1 MIFDRLNEKY
11 YRQIVNKDAQD
22 NTRKRIHWIC
32 SQPEGTNLL
41 DIGCS
46 QGIVPIL
53 LGREGFYCTGV
64 DIMQQSIDYA
74 NNELNREEDDVR
86 KRVHFQKMD
95 ALSLDFEDSTFDT
108 VFLTEVIEHLVHPE
122 KAISEARRVLKPNG
136 KFVLTVPYG
145 YNKSIDHKNYY
156 FLADIFMLLSS
167 YFSPKEL
174 FSEDRYIYFTSYK
187 SNIQISNEEEIKLLK
202 KYIILD
208 NKFLLQQDMR
218 LFHEADV
225 YHSKINE
232 AQNILTELQNDL
244 RIKNTIIKKYEQE
257 RKEFFS
263 LINEKLGERIIEQ
276 KNDVSLQEKVDNE
289 AHLVSKATPFITFG
303 IFTYNR
309 AHLIQEAI
317 ESIFA
322 QGVEN
327 YEIIVVDDGS
337 TDNTEEVVK
346 SIGSDKIRYIRK
358 DHSGAPDTRNRI
370 IEEAKGDYI
379 CWIGD
384 DDKLE
389 PNVIKEYYKILEHN
403 DPDVI
408 YGDIQQYDDETG
420 EDLHLYAAPDYSES
434 SNDFIK
440 KIISGVGLTDGGSL
454 IKKSIYEK
462 FGKYDTEFQRTQDL
476 EFWSRIATSA
486 KFYKNDRVVY
496 KCRKHGRHLSSGD
509 IHDRSYESLI
519 NKKILNKHPLKEI
532 YWDYDWSNE
541 HNARVAAFKEIAR
554 GFMLT
559 SDYYNADKIFRKA
572 GFNHTDDELLG
583 WWFNCLLGMGNEERM
598 EDFLKKLN
606 NINPAL
612 YQKFTSIYQ
621 VFKND
626 IDLLDTA
633 YNQPEKID
641 HKKIT
646 EIVNKYSFSQRVLLF
661 LARNFEILKNYE
673 EVHKYY
679 MLALQCDASN
689 ESVYQKALSS
699 ALDDIGR
706 LEVKKKRERLLRDLP
721 LYDELN
727 EEPVITSTEPEII
740 EKSKAEESVITSIV
754 ICAYNNLPFTKAC
767 IESIYDKTNIDLFE
781 IIAVDNG
788 SSDGTK
794 EYFKKLCDEENNFK
808 ALFNKENLGF
818 AKGCNQGIKS
828 STGKYILLLNND
840 TIALD
845 GWLEN
850 MTRELD
856 QDENTGVVGACLLY
870 PDGKLI
876 QHLWVTIGN
885 QNNYIAPYHEYSFYN
900 INEVPEVSRSREVS
914 AVTGA
919 CMLIRRS
926 ILEKTG
932 LLDEN
937 YLNSFE
943 DIDFCFRV
951 TEAGYKIK
959 YAGKSRLI
967 HHESTTKSR
976 HDNDVKN
983 WQRLNQNW
991 LGKIKFDE
999 SHQETLRKNAEID
1012 RRREMALVSQQTI
1025 ENAAPEQLVEPEIDF
1040 SIIIPVH
1047 NNLNFTKQLLNGIAK
1062 TRGLFG
1068 IEIIVVDNAST
1079 DGTDKY
1085 ILSLGRNVYLI
1096 KNDKNETYA
1105 HSNNQGAAIAKGK
1118 FLIFLNN
1125 DTIPFPGWLEAMAT
1139 EFEDNDNTGVQGAK
1153 LLYENGTIQHA
1164 GMIFGSR
1171 PGRQE
1176 EPYHAYLTADPSM
1189 PFVNKRRKVQFVT
1202 GACLA
1207 IRKDIF
1213 EKINGFDEGYVFGW
1227 EDTDLCM
1234 KVNNQGYEVIYNPGA
1249 VLYHFESTTKRV
1261 VTDAGY
1267 DVLNPDTPREA
1278 ANRERFFK
1286 KWKNAVIK
1294 DDESFYLEDGFKLKD
1309 HTLIQ
1314 IQKIVEQQEIKFTDK
1329 EKKEYKTSFSP
1340 ENWKRDYDKITTVL
1354 FKCEPAVGDSLTMT
1368 AVIRNLKA
1376 KHPHLVI
1383 YVSGNELTGDIFEY
1397 NEDIED
1403 FALSGSEDEFNL
1415 EAMTDLVIDYNR
1427 LLGQYIDYYNN
1438 LPYMDI
1444 IANIAGVKLKN
1455 KGIVYH
1461 VSQEESDWA
1470 NGIMAGLRK
1479 SGKVIGVQFHT
1490 NKDIKRCYPYGNELI
1505 NYMKEQDPELSFVNL
1520 GTEPL
1525 EISDDYIFDAAK
1537 NEIDLRHQ
1545 IALCEHCDAFLT
1557 IDSAFFHVGH
1567 NLFNKPTLVI
1577 TGVTNPKLIGNPEA
1591 GFEYIRKESLDCLNC
1606 YWQKKCNIECMKQL
1620 MPKEVGEK
1628 MLGMV

>member
-11 YRQIVNKDAQD
+11 YRQIANKDAQD

-32 SQPEGTNLL
+32 SQPEGRNLL

-337 TDNTEEVVK
+337 TDNTEEIVK

-370 IEEAKGDYI
+370 IEEARGDYI

-389 PNVIKEYYKILEHN
+389 PNVINEYCKILEHN

-420 EDLHLYAAPDYSES
+420 ELLALYKAPDYTYSTK
-434 SNDFIK
+434 DFFRN
-440 KIISGVGLTDGGSL
+440 IISGTGLTDGGSL
-454 IKKSIYEK
+454 VKKSIYDR
-462 FGKYDTEFQRTQDL
+462 FGNYDIEFQRAQDL
-476 EFWSRIATSA
+476 EFWSRIADKV
-486 KFYKNDRVVY
+486 KFHKINKVVY
-496 KCRKHGRHLSSGD
+496 KYRKHSNQLSGCERPDQSYNSLVIKRILRDHSLKD
-509 IHDRSYESLI
+509 IFYDLDWD
-519 NKKILNKHPLKEI
+519 NTQKAEI
-532 YWDYDWSNE
+532 DALV
-541 HNARVAAFKEIAR
+541 HCAK
-554 GFMLT
+554 GFMQIG
-559 SDYYNADKIFRKA
+559 DYYNTVKYLRKHELGSLNNEAISIIYNSYLGMNDTDKI
-572 GFNHTDDELLG
+572 NILLNDLELMDSVLSDNI
-583 WWFNCLLGMGNEERM
+583 FQHFEKFQASMETLDQAFVNPDSVKTEDINEIIS
-598 EDFLKKLN
+598 N
-606 NINPAL
+606 YA
-612 YQKFTSIYQ
+612 FTS
-621 VFKND
+621 
-626 IDLLDTA
+626 
-633 YNQPEKID
+633 
-641 HKKIT
+641 
-646 EIVNKYSFSQRVLLF
+646 RVMF
-661 LARNFEILKNYE
+661 FVAKNFEILKNYE
-673 EVHKYY
+673 EANKYY
-679 MLALQCDASN
+679 L
-689 ESVYQKALSS
+689 LSLLYS
-699 ALDDIGR
+699 PEDQRVLHKVIQTNTNDNSENIIQF
-706 LEVKKKRERLLRDLP
+706 KERLLRHYPLFNETNDLEDFAKDDIEENGSGEVFAP
-721 LYDELN
+721 RISIIMPTYNRQILLKRAIKSVIAQTFVDFELIIINDGGEGISDLVNSFSDERIMVINSNTHSGPATTRNIGIKNAQGKYICYLDDDDYYLADHLESLYEFIEVNSYDFVYSDSHKVREDIN
-727 EEPVITSTEPEII
+727 DDGEII
-740 EKSKAEESVITSIV
+740 EKQRVLRKSDEFSRGQLLINNLFPILTVMHRKDCFSKAGVFDNSLKSHEDWELWIRFSDHYKFHHLNKATACFSERDNDDRLTEKSEQMLDTFKEVYKKTEDRVKGNNNIIQARNNSIK
-754 ICAYNNLPFTKAC
+754 IL
-767 IESIYDKTNIDLFE
+767 EQEIYVENP
-781 IIAVDNG
+781 
-788 SSDGTK
+788 
-794 EYFKKLCDEENNFK
+794 ENN
-808 ALFNKENLGF
+808 
-818 AKGCNQGIKS
+818 
-828 STGKYILLLNND
+828 
-840 TIALD
+840 
-845 GWLEN
+845 
-850 MTRELD
+850 
-856 QDENTGVVGACLLY
+856 
-870 PDGKLI
+870 
-876 QHLWVTIGN
+876 
-885 QNNYIAPYHEYSFYN
+885 
-900 INEVPEVSRSREVS
+900 
-914 AVTGA
+914 
-919 CMLIRRS
+919 
-926 ILEKTG
+926 
-932 LLDEN
+932 
-937 YLNSFE
+937 
-943 DIDFCFRV
+943 
-951 TEAGYKIK
+951 
-959 YAGKSRLI
+959 
-967 HHESTTKSR
+967 
-976 HDNDVKN
+976 
-983 WQRLNQNW
+983 
-991 LGKIKFDE
+991 
-999 SHQETLRKNAEID
+999 
-1012 RRREMALVSQQTI
+1012 
-1025 ENAAPEQLVEPEIDF
+1025 EQEIDF

-1047 NNLNFTKQLLNGIAK
+1047 NNLNFTRQLLQGIAK

-1096 KNDKNETYA
+1096 RNEKNETYA
-1105 HSNNQGAAIAKGK
+1105 HANNQGAAIANGK

-1125 DTIPFPGWLEAMAT
+1125 DTMPFPGWLEAMAT
-1139 EFEDNDNTGVQGAK
+1139 EFEDNDNTGVQGVK

-1207 IRKDIF
+1207 IRKEIF

-1249 VLYHFESTTKRV
+1249 VLYHFESTTKKV
-1261 VTDAGY
+1261 VTEAGY
-1267 DVLNPDTPREA
+1267 DVLNPDTPRET

-1368 AVIRNLKA
+1368 AVIHNLKA

-1383 YVSGNELTGDIFEY
+1383 YVSGNELTGEIFKY

-1403 FALSGSEDEFNL
+1403 FAISSSEDEFNL

-1490 NKDIKRCYPYGNELI
+1490 NKDIKRVYPYGNELI
-1505 NYMKEQDPELSFVNL
+1505 QYLKEQDPELSFVNL

-1620 MPKEVGEK
+1620 MPEEVGER
-1628 MLGMV
+1628 MLGLV